1 MSSVERQNADV
12 LDVLIVGAGPTGMVM
27 ALCLARR
34 GVRSVVIERHAGIN
48 EHPKAHELNARS
60 IEILDTIGISLDRL
74 EVEAS
79 PRQDGC
85 RIAFCQTI
93 NEEFG
98 EIDLY
103 RTIDDPEKYQ
113 RHLAAAVPYL
123 NISQTE
129 VERLLHAEAA
139 STPEID
145 LRMGHQW
152 QSLTQDEDGV
162 ACCILD
168 RDARSE
174 YELRCRWLI
183 AADGAGSRI
192 RDALAIG
199 MDGPESLQDVIN
211 AYFELGLR
219 DHVARPAKLY
229 WILEPSCAGAF
240 IAHHIDRR
248 WVYNVPIAT
257 PWEQPEDFTEEILT
271 ERIRRALGTDAFDI
285 RIKSTSVWRMTAQI
299 ATRWSEGRV
308 FLAGDAAHRFP
319 PTGGLGMNTGI
330 GDAHN
335 LAWKI
340 AAVLNDEAP
349 QALLATYESERRPT
363 SERNAAESH
372 RNFEGIFDVIESV
385 GLPRDGAE
393 GLARIRKSSPVKW
406 LPDSWVNFL
415 VERLFKRI
423 SGQLAAIRKDSAR
436 LEKVRAAIRD
446 QVGHFDRI
454 GLDIGYIYEHG
465 ALVDDGSE
473 LRPPQVTHYV
483 PSARPGARFAHL
495 WLHPEREEHS
505 SHDLVD
511 YNRWTLLTAKAAS
524 PWGEA
529 LTKRAP
535 KTRIDVVCLDE
546 IDASD
551 TGREA
556 LRELCGIG
564 PEGALLLRPDGHVAW
579 RTRDAA
585 GEPDRILTGV
595 MEACC
600 IR

>member
-1 MSSVERQNADV
+1 MVSGVERQSA
-12 LDVLIVGAGPTGMVM
+12 DVLIVGAGPTGMVM
-27 ALCLARR
+27 ALCLAKR

-60 IEILDTIGISLDRL
+60 IEILDAIGISLEML

-79 PRQDGC
+79 PREDGC

-103 RTIDDPEKYQ
+103 RNIDDPGKYR

-129 VERLLHAEAA
+129 VERLLHGAA
-139 STPEID
+139 TANSAID

-152 QSLTQDEDGV
+152 QSLAQDEDGV
-162 ACCILD
+162 TCRILD
-168 RDARSE
+168 RDARTE
-174 YELRCRWLI
+174 YELRCRWMV
-183 AADGAGSRI
+183 AADGAGSRV
-192 RDALAIG
+192 RDALGIG
-199 MDGPESLQDVIN
+199 MDGPESLQDVVN

-257 PWEQPEDFTEEILT
+257 PWERPEDFTDEVLAT
-271 ERIRRALGTDAFDI
+271 RIRRALGSEAFDI

-299 ATRWSEGRV
+299 AKRWSEGRV

-330 GDAHN
+330 GDSHN

-349 QALLATYESERRPT
+349 PTLLETYESERRPT

-372 RNFEGIFDVIESV
+372 RNFEGIFDVIEAV
-385 GLPRDGAE
+385 GLPRDGADR
-393 GLARIRKSSPVKW
+393 LARMSRAAPMKW
-406 LPDSWVNFL
+406 LPRSWRRGL
-415 VERLFKRI
+415 VDRLLGRV
-423 SGQLAAIRKDSAR
+423 SRQLAKLRADDRR
-436 LEKVRAAIRD
+436 LEKVRAVIRD
-446 QVGHFDRI
+446 QTGHFDRI
-454 GLDIGYIYEHG
+454 GLDIGYIYETG
-465 ALVDDGSE
+465 ALLDDGSE
-473 LRPPQVTHYV
+473 LRLPEVTAYV
-483 PSARPGARFAHL
+483 PSTRPGARLPHV
-495 WLHPEREEHS
+495 WLVPERCERS
-505 SHDLVD
+505 SHVLID
-511 YNRWTLLTAKAAS
+511 YGEWTLIVPTQSAAWARTLAAK
-524 PWGEA
+524 
-529 LTKRAP
+529 
-535 KTRIDVVCLDE
+535 KTRTRIRLVPLDE
-546 IDASD
+546 LDASEA
-551 TGREA
+551 GRQA
-556 LRELCGIG
+556 LGRLLDLGS
-564 PEGALLLRPDGHVAW
+564 EGALLLRPDGHVAW

-585 GEPDRILTGV
+585 GDRDDLFSRAL
-595 MEACC
+595 EACC
-600 IR
+600 IQ